1 MSHDHIADVMS
12 VDAWARLPEDEQGE
26 LVDGQ
31 LVEEEMPDAAHETV
45 VVFLIRVFGAWL
57 AGRGFVL
64 SSGVKYA
71 LAPKHGRKPDL
82 SVFLPGGVVPPR
94 RGPVAHPPDI
104 AVEVVSSSPEDRR
117 RDRVKKLRE
126 YGAFGV
132 RFYWLID
139 PEARTLEVLELG
151 RDTHYTHV
159 LDAEQGTID
168 VPGCAGMQLDLDALW
183 QEIARLDPGDEG

>member
-1 MSHDHIADVMS
+1 MVTHDHSASMMS
-12 VDAWARLPEDEQGE
+12 VDAWAQLPEDEPGE

-31 LVEEEMPDAAHETV
+31 LVEEEMPDAAHEIV
-45 VVFLIRVFGAWL
+45 VLFLGGAFRAWL
-57 AGRGFVL
+57 AGAGFVL

-71 LAPKHGRKPDL
+71 LTATRGRKPDL

-94 RGPVAHPPDI
+94 RGPVGHPPDI
-104 AVEVVSSSPEDRR
+104 AIEVVSSAPEDRR

-126 YGAFGV
+126 YAAFGV

-151 RDTHYTHV
+151 AEGQYTHV
-159 LDAEQGTID
+159 LGAEQGSVD
-168 VPGCAGMQLDLDALW
+168 VPGCAGMTLDLDVLW
-183 QEIARLDPGDEG
+183 EEIDRLGAD